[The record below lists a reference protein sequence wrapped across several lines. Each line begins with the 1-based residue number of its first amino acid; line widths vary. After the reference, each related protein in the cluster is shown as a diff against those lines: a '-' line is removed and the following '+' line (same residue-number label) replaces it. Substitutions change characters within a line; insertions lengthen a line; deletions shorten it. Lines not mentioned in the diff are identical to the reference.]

1 MPETSKS
8 IAELRSTFGSQI
20 STEADDLAA
29 HAEDWWPLL
38 KKDTEG
44 VRVARRPL
52 AVARPSTSADVARLL
67 KYSAQRNIKVVPF
80 GAGSGVTGA
89 CVPVGP
95 AVSLD
100 MQGMASILS
109 FEPENLRV
117 TVESG
122 IKGGVLETWL
132 NERGW
137 TLGHYPQSL
146 HLSTVGGWVSTTASG
161 TLSSK
166 YGGIENL
173 VLGLEVV
180 LASGETVQF
189 RPVPRAANGP
199 RLMQLFIG
207 AEGSLGVVSK
217 VTLKTF
223 PLAEERRFV
232 ALAPA
237 SLESGIATIRSFYAH
252 HLSPALVRLYDET
265 EAASLYAL
273 TGAAVG
279 RPLLLLC
286 SEGMHAVVD
295 AELAS
300 LEQLAVSAGATLEDP
315 AVAQRWEEGRYN
327 AEWYETGNA
336 GATKIADSI
345 EVSASWS
352 ELAPL
357 YRDVMTVIAPL
368 CSRAMGHI
376 SHCYSS
382 GASIYFICFI
392 ENDDP
397 AALRGSYLRLWDAV
411 MERALARGG
420 SISHHHGIGLVRAKA
435 LAAELGSAYCLLQ
448 TVKDA
453 VDVKGTLNPGKLGM
467 R

>member
-1 MPETSKS
+1 MPETSIP
-8 IAELRSTFGSQI
+8 IAELRSIFGERI
-20 STEADDLAA
+20 STEVGDLTA

-38 KKDTEG
+38 KKDAED
-44 VRVARRPL
+44 VRAARRPL
-52 AVARPSTSADVARLL
+52 AVVRPSTPADVARLL
-67 KYSAQRNIKVVPF
+67 GYAGRRGMKVVPF

-95 AVSLD
+95 ALSLD

-117 TVESG
+117 TVEGG
-122 IKGGVLETWL
+122 IKGGVLEAWL

-189 RPVPRAANGP
+189 RPVPRAATGP

-207 AEGSLGVVSK
+207 AEGTLGVVTK
-217 VTLKTF
+217 VTLKAF
-223 PLAEERRFV
+223 PFAEERRFV

-237 SLESGIATIRSFYAH
+237 SLESGIATIRSFYTH

-273 TGAAVG
+273 TGAATG

-286 SEGMHAVVD
+286 SEGVHAVVD

-300 LEQLAVSAGATLEDP
+300 LERLAVSAGATVEDT
-315 AVAQRWEEGRYN
+315 AVAQRWEAGRYN
-327 AEWYETGNA
+327 AEWYEAGNA

-357 YRDVMTVIAPL
+357 YRDVMAAISPL
-368 CSRAMGHI
+368 CSRAMGHV
-376 SHCYSS
+376 SHCYTS
-382 GASIYFICFI
+382 GASIYFICFL
-392 ENDDP
+392 ESDDP
-397 AALRGSYLRLWDAV
+397 AELRSSYARLWDRV
-411 MERALARGG
+411 MELTLTHGG
-420 SISHHHGIGLVRAKA
+420 AISHHHGIGLVRAKA
-435 LAAELGSAYCLLQ
+435 LAAELGSVHGLLQ

-453 VDVKGTLNPGKLGM
+453 LDPNGTLNPGKLGM
-467 R
+467 S